1 MILAKVTG
9 NIVASQ
15 KYSDFDGAKILMV
28 QPLDLDHNPS
38 GEELLAVDG
47 VDAGPGDLV
56 LLVQDGF
63 AASAAIGKKSAAID
77 VAVIGVVDEVKLYS

>member
-15 KYSDFDGAKILMV
+15 KYADYDSAKILIV
-28 QPLDLDHNPS
+28 QPVDLEGNPL

-47 VDAGPGDLV
+47 VDAGPGDRV

-63 AASAAIGKKSAAID
+63 AASAAIGKNMAAID

>member
-9 NIVASQ
+9 NIVASH
-15 KYSDFDGAKILMV
+15 KYSDFDGAKILIV
-28 QPLDLDHNPS
+28 QPLDLDNNPS

-63 AASAAIGKKSAAID
+63 AASAAVGKKSAAID